1 MDIIMTALWVTM
13 CALAFLAC
21 LKNPG
26 KLYIYASAGFA
37 GAAIMAFLG
46 ASLPLQLILGLLAT
60 ITAVLFGEA
69 GIHAY
74 LLIFLAIDAA
84 FILIYILFASH

>member
-1 MDIIMTALWVTM
+1 MDVIMTALWAIL
-13 CALAFLAC
+13 CALAFIAC

-26 KLYIYASAGFA
+26 KLYIYAAAGFA

-46 ASLPLQLILGLLAT
+46 ASLPLQLILAILAT
-60 ITAVLFGEA
+60 ITAILFGEA

-74 LLIFLAIDAA
+74 FLIFLAIDAA
-84 FILIYILFASH
+84 FILIYFFFLN

>member
-1 MDIIMTALWVTM
+1 MTALWATL

-37 GAAIMAFLG
+37 GAALMAFLG
-46 ASLPLQLILGLLAT
+46 ATLPLQLILGVLAT
-60 ITAVLFGEA
+60 ITAVLFGEG

-74 LLIFLAIDAA
+74 FLIFLAIDAA
-84 FILIYILFASH
+84 IVMIYILFARQ

>member
-1 MDIIMTALWVTM
+1 MDVVMTAIWATL

-26 KLYIYASAGFA
+26 KLYIYAAAGFA

-46 ASLPLQLILGLLAT
+46 ASLPLQLVLAILAT
-60 ITAVLFGEA
+60 ITAIIFGEA

-74 LLIFLAIDAA
+74 FLIFLAIDIAI
-84 FILIYILFASH
+84 ILIYILFARH

>member
-1 MDIIMTALWVTM
+1 MTALWATL
-13 CALAFLAC
+13 CALAFIAC

-26 KLYIYASAGFA
+26 KLYIYASVGFA
-37 GAAIMAFLG
+37 GAALMAFLG
-46 ASLPLQLILGLLAT
+46 APLILQLILGILAT

-74 LLIFLAIDAA
+74 FLIFLVIDAA
-84 FILIYILFASH
+84 IILIYLIFASH